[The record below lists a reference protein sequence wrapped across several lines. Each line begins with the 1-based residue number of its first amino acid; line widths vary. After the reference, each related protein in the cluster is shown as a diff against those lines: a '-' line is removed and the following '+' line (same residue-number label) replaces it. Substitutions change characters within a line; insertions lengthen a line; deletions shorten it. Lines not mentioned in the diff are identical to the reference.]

1 MEIKSLLQH
10 LSRLRQMREWTLLQ
24 MIMRKRKRMKE
35 KMQGKLSRLRRRS
48 RRMMRAM
55 TVLLRSAVVQTP
67 LSLIPTLSEMQMAG
81 NSLPNLDQPHP
92 SCAAFLPYRKYL
104 INMFKHGWRLW
115 QRS

>member
-24 MIMRKRKRMKE
+24 RRMRRRKEMME
-35 KMQGKLSRLRRRS
+35 EVTLRLRRR
-48 RRMMRAM
+48 RRMTRAT

-67 LSLIPTLSEMQMAG
+67 LSLIPTLPEMQMAG
-81 NSLPNLDQPHP
+81 NSSPNLDQPHP
-92 SCAAFLPYRKYL
+92 SCAGFLPYRKYL